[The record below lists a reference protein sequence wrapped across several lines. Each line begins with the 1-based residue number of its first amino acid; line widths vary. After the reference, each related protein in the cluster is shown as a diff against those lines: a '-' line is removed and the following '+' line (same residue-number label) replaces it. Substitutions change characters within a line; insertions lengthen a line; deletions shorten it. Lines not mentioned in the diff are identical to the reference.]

1 MRHRYASSSE
11 CPRHHQRELFSP
23 ECATVRSSSLIHEY
37 IRICIAQCVRPPP
50 CVLKEERLLF
60 AGDKVCARKRARHN
74 AGRLVNPPGEG
85 AEDRTVDIWMPKPKS
100 EGQLST
106 RRDAE
111 HCGMFSAQRHAKL
124 RLRPSANVL
133 DEELLVCRET
143 SRLQARRVL

>member
-1 MRHRYASSSE
+1 MRHRDALSSE
-11 CPRHHQRELFSP
+11 CPRHHQRELFLP
-23 ECATVRSSSLIHEY
+23 ECVTVRPSSLIHEY
-37 IRICIAQCVRPPP
+37 LRICIAQRVRPPP
-50 CVLKEERLLF
+50 CVLKEERLLC

-74 AGRLVNPPGEG
+74 ARRVVTTARRG
-85 AEDRTVDIWMPKPKS
+85 AEDRTVDIWMTKPKS

-111 HCGMFSAQRHAKL
+111 HCGMFSAQLHAKL